1 MSLRG
6 GSNRSMARY
15 GRFVMAVFLYKA
27 IDATTDDVS
36 GTIAADT
43 PRQARELLRER
54 GLVVRDIADFE
65 PARKSRR
72 ASTRTA
78 FARPRRQGATRHQA
92 TTMIRELSTLLGVGV
107 PLLEA
112 LET

>member
-1 MSLRG
+1 MGWKPMSRG
-6 GSNRSMARY
+6 GDIE
-15 GRFVMAVFLYKA
+15 VPICPVIMAVFVYKA

-65 PARKSRR
+65 PSSKSRGG
-72 ASTRTA
+72 TRRTT
-78 FARPRRQGATRHQA
+78 FARAPRRGALRHQA
-92 TTMIRELSTLLGVGV
+92 TTMIRELSTLLGV
-107 PLLEA
+107 
-112 LET
+112 